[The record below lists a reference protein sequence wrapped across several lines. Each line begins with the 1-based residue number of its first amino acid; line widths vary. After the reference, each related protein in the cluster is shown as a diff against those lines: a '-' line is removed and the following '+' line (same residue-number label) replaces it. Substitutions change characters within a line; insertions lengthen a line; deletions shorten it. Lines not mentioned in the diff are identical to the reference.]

1 MTTSCSIRQHD
12 GGSVCFTRFDRE
24 RFAHSTLTLL
34 FQTKAS
40 HAPLSSAPRQ
50 QALSKHAAATPSR
63 GVFNAAMEDAP
74 SDDES
79 AAAAAPTTP
88 LPVSKHSTSA
98 HKAPTP
104 PPQAHLK
111 GPTSN
116 SKPQPHPSSKNKPAH
131 ASNAPISR
139 ESNATNSTSASK
151 AATPMTV
158 AEDSGDEGAA
168 LAPGA
173 KSPNH
178 DSALEEVPIEN
189 PGLNHDAISAAAAA
203 EAVEDE
209 FQPGSLPV
217 ASQALDSI
225 DSEPALNPM
234 PAAAFAV
241 KLKGLPSSPSGS
253 DQLSV
258 SEPDAAEVADTL
270 HVDLQR
276 FAVARRRVEQFQE
289 SPCEPM
295 PPELEQIQASSVLAP
310 KIDAGRL
317 LALNAC
323 PVFVHTLQFCLWI

>member
-1 MTTSCSIRQHD
+1 MTVGLFVLFVSTEK
-12 GGSVCFTRFDRE
+12 GLL
-24 RFAHSTLTLL
+24 TLTLL

-40 HAPLSSAPRQ
+40 RAPLSPLSSVPRQ
-50 QALSKHAAATPSR
+50 QAPSIHTAATPSR

-79 AAAAAPTTP
+79 ASAAALTTP

-139 ESNATNSTSASK
+139 ESHATNSISASK

-168 LAPGA
+168 LAPGTT
-173 KSPNH
+173 SSNH

-189 PGLNHDAISAAAAA
+189 PALSHDAVSAAAAA

-209 FQPGSLPV
+209 FQPGSLPL

-225 DSEPALNPM
+225 DSVPALKPM
-234 PAAAFAV
+234 PAAASAV
-241 KLKGLPSSPSGS
+241 KLKGLSSSPGGG

-258 SEPDAAEVADTL
+258 SEPHAAEVADTL

-295 PPELEQIQASSVLAP
+295 PPELAQIQASSVLAP

-317 LALNAC
+317 LAFNAG
-323 PVFVHTLQFCLWI
+323 PVFIHTRQFCLWI